1 MSNSFYKRQLCITN
15 SDVITNYTF
24 FNIPHL
30 MKVTPLKKNIGTV
43 SKYLRLTTYFSNEQ
57 SLLSN
62 DPRRHRT

>member
-30 MKVTPLKKNIGTV
+30 MKVTPLKKTTGTV
-43 SKYLRLTTYFSNEQ
+43 SDL
-57 SLLSN
+57 
-62 DPRRHRT
+62 

>member
-30 MKVTPLKKNIGTV
+30 MKVTPLKKTIGTV
-43 SKYLRLTTYFSNEQ
+43 SDL
-57 SLLSN
+57 
-62 DPRRHRT
+62 